1 MCNYLSLHLHKCLF
15 YFILKYYIYKK
26 ETKNNSCLFLIYIFI
41 YKRKYFLPAKLK
53 IFSLKIK
60 EARLNLNILI
70 IYENNQKI
78 II

>member
-1 MCNYLSLHLHKCLF
+1 MCLF
-15 YFILKYYIYKK
+15 YFILTYYIYKK
-26 ETKNNSCLFLIYIFI
+26 ETRQKIILVCFLYIYL

-53 IFSLKIK
+53 IFFIKIK
-60 EARLNLNILI
+60 EARLNFINLI